1 MSNLETWLKLLWTR
15 NSGDQIVLRRGTGT
29 ARMSCKSWTFLSSF
43 VLAMLCLTCMC
54 EHIDV
59 YFSINSFVSY
69 PKKNCIYTENWNLNM
84 DTRACML
91 FWISVKQWA
100 TYTVPLPRAKH
111 ILVVL
116 SLYKMIYSS
125 VDTNNAF
132 GFNVL
137 GPTVAAEW
145 HYGYSAEW
153 QIGMLS
159 LDQIFRV

>member
-1 MSNLETWLKLLWTR
+1 M
-15 NSGDQIVLRRGTGT
+15 
-29 ARMSCKSWTFLSSF
+29 
-43 VLAMLCLTCMC
+43 
-54 EHIDV
+54 
-59 YFSINSFVSY
+59 
-69 PKKNCIYTENWNLNM
+69 
-84 DTRACML
+84 
-91 FWISVKQWA
+91 
-100 TYTVPLPRAKH
+100 PLPRAKH

-159 LDQIFRV
+159 LDQIFRVQVPMLSAIHHAEASNSQTLSHSKLQGGCCIAELPDFPAETEVYLPKHRLVSLEIYQM